1 MTTRAR
7 RLAFYLLAGLL
18 ATDTAGAASLLVD
31 GVTAKRVAAVATG
44 VVVAAVTGVIFA
56 IRTPVPAQPTDQPT
70 LDGSQP

>member
-1 MTTRAR
+1 MIRVR

-18 ATDTAGAASLLVD
+18 ATDAAGSAALLVD

-44 VVVAAVTGVIFA
+44 VVVAAVAGVIHG
-56 IRTPVPAQPTDQPT
+56 IRTPVPPQPTTQPT